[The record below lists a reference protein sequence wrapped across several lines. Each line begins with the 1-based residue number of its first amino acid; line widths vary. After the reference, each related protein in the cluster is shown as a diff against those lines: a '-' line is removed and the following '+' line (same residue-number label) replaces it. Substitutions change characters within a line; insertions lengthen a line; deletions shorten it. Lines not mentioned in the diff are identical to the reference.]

1 MSLSFDDFDNN
12 HVIYDKKLERFG
24 MWNINVINVK
34 AGQEAERVAAIFG
47 ISPNS
52 IIHASGPEAEYVSFI
67 ADEKGNTEVVGSGER
82 AFNVQNTFYYP
93 DFEPYMDQ
101 LFEEYQEMAERLP
114 NYVID
119 KKSIDDM
126 YSLFGMEIIH
136 D

>member
-1 MSLSFDDFDNN
+1 MSLNFDDFDDK

-34 AGQEAERVAAIFG
+34 AGQEAERVAAIFDV
-47 ISPNS
+47 SPNS
-52 IIHASGPEAEYVSFI
+52 IIHASGPEVEYVSFI

-82 AFNVQNTFYYP
+82 AFAVQNTFYYP
-93 DFEPYMDQ
+93 DFEQYIDELLDLYP
-101 LFEEYQEMAERLP
+101 EMSRKLP

-126 YSLFGMEIIH
+126 YSLFGMEIIN